1 MICILSLVLKHQI
14 YMFFILCCGCWTSS
28 WMAMFIVESFNESP
42 KTPCK
47 LLHTLG
53 TINFKGRMPIHLV
66 VKCHS
71 WKIYISHLITK
82 KVHKSP
88 KTPWRRIE
96 VNLYGRIPFYTY
108 YWKIWPCLMK
118 CSSKVKNHSIIHDL
132 QIKNS
137 KKILS
142 ILTSTKMVFWYLF
155 MHDTFGSKC
164 FII

>member
-1 MICILSLVLKHQI
+1 MIRILSLVLKHQI
-14 YMFFILCCGCWTSS
+14 YMLCISCCGCWTSS
-28 WMAMFIVESFNESP
+28 WMAMFIVKNFNESP

-47 LLHTLG
+47 LLPTLG
-53 TINFKGRMPIHLV
+53 IVNFKRRIPLHLV
-66 VKCHS
+66 VNVTHGKY
-71 WKIYISHLITK
+71 IYIPPNYK

-88 KTPWRRIE
+88 KTLWRRIE
-96 VNLYGRIPFYTY
+96 VNLYGRVLFYTY
-108 YWKIWPCLMK
+108 YWNFWPCLMK

-142 ILTSTKMVFWYLF
+142 ILTSTKMFFWYLF